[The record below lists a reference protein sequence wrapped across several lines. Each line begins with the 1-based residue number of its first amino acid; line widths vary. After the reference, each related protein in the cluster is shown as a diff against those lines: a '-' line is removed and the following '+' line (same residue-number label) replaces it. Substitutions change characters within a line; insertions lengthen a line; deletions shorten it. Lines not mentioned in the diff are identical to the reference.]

1 MAPQP
6 EYKSSSVAVSICASG
21 GTGRSAIAFSIEE
34 STLSQEISDVV
45 SLPVGP
51 PFSTKEKVIS
61 KRQENIMVHN
71 IYELLFFQLYFRMYQ
86 NH

>member
-21 GTGRSAIAFSIEE
+21 GTGRSAIVFSLGE
-34 STLSQEISDVV
+34 STLSKEISDVV

-51 PFSTKEKVIS
+51 PFSTKD
-61 KRQENIMVHN
+61 
-71 IYELLFFQLYFRMYQ
+71 
-86 NH
+86 